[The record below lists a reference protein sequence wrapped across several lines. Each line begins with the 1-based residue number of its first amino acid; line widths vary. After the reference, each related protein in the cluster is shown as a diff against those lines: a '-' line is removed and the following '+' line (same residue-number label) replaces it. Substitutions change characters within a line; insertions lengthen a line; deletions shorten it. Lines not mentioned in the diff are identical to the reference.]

1 MGIRKPLV
9 LSGGIPRQL
18 PAGDAVVAP
27 TRLVSVR
34 MADGVTVR
42 QVTVGSAGPAMV
54 VFANGT
60 SAEVAAANAAV
71 WLLTQDPAP
80 PDPVDLS
87 GKLDVDFSGLA
98 DGVAPQV
105 TDLWPVR
112 RGSST
117 FKLTV
122 QALLTWLLG
131 SARNWLGVQTFSAG
145 AVLGEQS
152 LVIKSKTID
161 TTMTSSTV
169 GVDLVVHGLVQ
180 ADILSVQ
187 GMVFSTAGHWIGVNS
202 IYADSQ
208 WAFSVSATNLRA
220 AVTASASAAVSG
232 RPARFHIFY
241 KG

>member
-9 LSGGIPRQL
+9 LNGGIPRQL
-18 PAGDAVVAP
+18 PGGDAVVAP
-27 TRLVSVR
+27 TRLVSLR

-42 QVTVGSAGPAMV
+42 EVAVSSAGPAMV

-60 SAEVAAANAAV
+60 SAEVATANAAV

-87 GKLDVDFSGLA
+87 SKLDVDFSGFA

-122 QALLTWLLG
+122 QALLTWLLS

-145 AVLGEQS
+145 AVIGEQS
-152 LVIKSKTID
+152 PIVKCKVID
-161 TTMTSSTV
+161 VTMTTSTSS
-169 GVDLVVHGLVQ
+169 VDLVAHGLVQ
-180 ADILSVQ
+180 ADLLNVS
-187 GMVFSTAGHWIGVNS
+187 GMVLGTAGHWIGMNNRFS
-202 IYADSQ
+202 DSQ
-208 WAFSVSATNLRA
+208 WVFSVSATHIRA
-220 AVTASASAAVSG
+220 LVPSPEGAAVSG
-232 RPARFHIFY
+232 RPARFFIFY

>member
-9 LSGGIPRQL
+9 LNGGIPRQL

-27 TRLVSVR
+27 TRLVPVR

-42 QVTVGSAGPAMV
+42 QVEVGNAGPALV
-54 VFANGT
+54 TFADGST
-60 SAEVAAANAAV
+60 AEVSAANAAV
-71 WLLTQDPAP
+71 WLLTQDPT
-80 PDPVDLS
+80 PVDLS
-87 GKLDVDFSGLA
+87 SKLDVDFSAFA

-117 FKLTV
+117 LKLTV

-145 AVLGEQS
+145 AVIGEQS
-152 LVIKSKTID
+152 PVVKCKVID
-161 TTMTSSTV
+161 TTMTSSTSS
-169 GVDLVVHGLVQ
+169 VDLVAHGLVQ
-180 ADILSVQ
+180 ADLLNVS
-187 GMVFSTAGHWIGVNS
+187 GMVLSTAGHWIGMNNRFS
-202 IYADSQ
+202 DSQ
-208 WAFSVSATNLRA
+208 WVFSVSATHIRA
-220 AVTASASAAVSG
+220 LVPSPEGAAVSG

>member
-1 MGIRKPLV
+1 MDIRKPLV
-9 LSGGIPRQL
+9 LKGGIPQQL

-27 TRLVSVR
+27 TRLVPVR

-42 QVTVGSAGPAMV
+42 QVEVGNAGPALV
-54 VFANGT
+54 TFADGST
-60 SAEVAAANAAV
+60 AEVSAANAAV
-71 WLLTQDPAP
+71 WLLTQDPT
-80 PDPVDLS
+80 PVDLS
-87 GKLDVDFSGLA
+87 GKLDVEFSGFA

-145 AVLGEQS
+145 AVIGEQS
-152 LVIKSKTID
+152 PIVKCKVLD
-161 TTMTSSTV
+161 TTMTSSTA
-169 GVDLVVHGLVQ
+169 GVDLIAHGLSQ
-180 ADILSVQ
+180 ADILNAN
-187 GMVFSTAGHWIGVNS
+187 GMVLSTNGHWVGMNS
-202 IYADSQ
+202 QYADSQ
-208 WAFSVSATNLRA
+208 WVFVVSATHVRA
-220 AVTASASAAVSG
+220 AVTAASSSAVTG
-232 RPARFHIFY
+232 RAARFFIFY